1 MFSLL
6 YYQLIRS
13 LKRHERTIHGRK
25 NNSPSNEMKKY
36 QATNNDK
43 QVEKKRKKLWII
55 QFQVFQNNEFEK
67 QIGTQKSKSCR
78 VYLL

>member
-1 MFSLL
+1 
-6 YYQLIRS
+6 
-13 LKRHERTIHGRK
+13 
-25 NNSPSNEMKKY
+25 MKKD

-67 QIGTQKSKSCR
+67 QIGTQKSKCCR